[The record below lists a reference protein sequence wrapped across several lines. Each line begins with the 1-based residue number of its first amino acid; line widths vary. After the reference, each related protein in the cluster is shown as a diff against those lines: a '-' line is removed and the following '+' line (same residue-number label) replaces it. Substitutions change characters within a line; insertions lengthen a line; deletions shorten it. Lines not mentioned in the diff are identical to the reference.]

1 MHKKSPFDLSGGQ
14 KRRVAIA
21 GVVAMNPEILI
32 LDEPMAGLDPKGRAE
47 ILSNITQMHQKLGI
61 TIILVSHSMEEIA
74 DIADRILVMNKG
86 NVEMFD
92 TVENVFSQVEKLLAI
107 GLNAPQISLLM
118 YRLKGFESAY

>member
-1 MHKKSPFDLSGGQ
+1 
-14 KRRVAIA
+14 
-21 GVVAMNPEILI
+21 
-32 LDEPMAGLDPKGRAE
+32 MAGLDPSRAE
-47 ILSNITQMHQKLGI
+47 ILSNITEMHQKLGI

-74 DIADRILVMNKG
+74 DIADRILVMNRG

-118 YRLKGFESAY
+118 YRLKAED